1 LSCSA
6 SVMKSFPVLLLL
18 LLLSPRTEGL
28 KTRDQNSSH
37 VTDVDLVV
45 DVSSAVRRVDLR
57 FLSVT
62 IDASL
67 ASEEKF
73 MYLLGSPKIR
83 TLARALTPSFLRFGG
98 TRQDFMV
105 FTPQKSHEQGS
116 GVTAGKLP
124 PWLEER
130 LKNEWT
136 QQQVLLMKEDL
147 RRKYRRVK
155 FTGTSFALV
164 ANKMCYCA
172 M

>member
-1 LSCSA
+1 
-6 SVMKSFPVLLLL
+6 MKSFPVLLLL

-116 GVTAGKLP
+116 GVTAALSCDKLELP

-155 FTGTSFALV
+155 FTENTIDMLHSFT
-164 ANKMCYCA
+164 NCSGWI
-172 M
+172 